1 MNGEAARL
9 GFRNAGAG
17 VLMAKFRLAIWGTA
31 RRHPPQDD
39 AREILAAW
47 RCALGAIPACPN
59 FQRRPALANLL
70 NSHRLH
76 FNTGGALPGR
86 TG

>member
-1 MNGEAARL
+1 MNGKAVRL

-17 VLMAKFRLAIWGTA
+17 VLVAKFRLAIWGTA

-47 RCALGAIPACPN
+47 R
-59 FQRRPALANLL
+59 
-70 NSHRLH
+70 
-76 FNTGGALPGR
+76 
-86 TG
+86 